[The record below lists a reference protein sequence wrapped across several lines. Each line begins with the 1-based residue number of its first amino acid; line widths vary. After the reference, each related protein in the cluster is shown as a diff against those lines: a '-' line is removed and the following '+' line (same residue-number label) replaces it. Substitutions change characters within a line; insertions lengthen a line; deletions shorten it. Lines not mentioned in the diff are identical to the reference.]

1 MATGK
6 KINYDII
13 LAATARGMERAMR
26 RGGDAAAQMSKTIN
40 RSVREAN
47 RSINRMVSTAGKV
60 GLAFGAAGAAAGVYA
75 FIKAMQSAVGQ
86 ARALQQA
93 NFNMVSSVEAANR
106 QFEVGSVESWNDTI
120 RELSASLKIYSETD
134 LKAAVSR
141 TVDMTKRLGLSET
154 QMRNVIA
161 TAADLSAG
169 KFELVDGIERVTAAL
184 RGEAEASEALGL
196 TLNETYVRGWY
207 EANNATG
214 KAWKDLTDL
223 EKAQV
228 RYNILLE
235 QADPLLGKA
244 AASYDE
250 YDGALVATKSA
261 YTDLGAA
268 MGRIVTDNKFIIE
281 VLHLAEGAFD
291 ELTGRIN
298 DNRDQVMQYAKDGA
312 LAMVE
317 FGQAMITVAG
327 LAISAGN
334 GISGVFRTTAAAS
347 LYLSGGI
354 FKAIEGL
361 TTLTNKLKLT
371 RADTD
376 AWRINAEAAFAA
388 AGQVFGEA
396 QTDFQQMAEGSEALG
411 AASVQL
417 DRLKKTLEGIDA
429 GEVKDAAKATREAS
443 QEMVKIGGVWQQV
456 SSAAMDRAAEDVKYA
471 AQAMAGDTE
480 ALGTDWGRVWDAMQR
495 GAIDDI
501 DAVDSR
507 LDRLTDKRR
516 EVTIYVKEVVQKAV
530 GGLIQGYAGGGRLP
544 GYGGGDR
551 IPALLEAGEFIIR
564 KEAVARFGASM
575 FAALNSL
582 QLPKFATGGPV
593 GAAAAASGPSL
604 AVDLRISDGPAV
616 RVWTDRQGYDSFMR
630 EAARRQRL
638 ASS

>member
-40 RSVREAN
+40 RSVRDAN
-47 RSINRMVSTAGKV
+47 RSIGRMITTAGKI
-60 GLAFGAAGAAAGVYA
+60 GAAFGAAGAAAGVYA
-75 FIKAMQSAVGQ
+75 FTRTMGEAIRLAGIQEKAEAKLGAVLKATGEAAGYNLEQLKAMAGEMQDLTGVGDEVILNGM
-86 ARALQQA
+86 AMLATFKNVAGDGFKRATMAALDMSQVLDQDLKTSVIQIGKALNDPILGMTALSKAGVQFTETQKEMAKSMVESGDLMGAQEIILQEL
-93 NFNMVSSVEAANR
+93 SSQFGGAAAANLETFGGR
-106 QFEVGSVESWNDTI
+106 LDAAKG
-120 RELSASLKIYSETD
+120 RLSD
-134 LKAAVSR
+134 LKEEIGFAV
-141 TVDMTKRLGLSET
+141 TK
-154 QMRNVIA
+154 
-161 TAADLSAG
+161 
-169 KFELVDGIERVTAAL
+169 
-184 RGEAEASEALGL
+184 
-196 TLNETYVRGWY
+196 NE
-207 EANNATG
+207 
-214 KAWKDLTDL
+214 
-223 EKAQV
+223 
-228 RYNILLE
+228 
-235 QADPLLGKA
+235 
-244 AASYDE
+244 
-250 YDGALVATKSA
+250 
-261 YTDLGAA
+261 
-268 MGRIVTDNKFIIE
+268 FFIE
-281 VLHLAEGAFD
+281 VLKLADQQLKEWTESIKG
-291 ELTGRIN
+291 
-298 DNRDQVMQYAKDGA
+298 NRAATMQYAKDGA

-317 FGQAMITVAG
+317 FGQSMITVAG
-327 LAISAGN
+327 LAVSAGN

-361 TTLTNKLKLT
+361 TALTNKLKLT

-417 DRLKKTLEGIDA
+417 DRLKTTLEGIDA
-429 GEVKDAAKATREAS
+429 GEVKDAATATREAS

-530 GGLIQGYAGGGRLP
+530 GGLIQGYASGGRLP

-593 GAAAAASGPSL
+593 GAAATASGPSL